1 MAQKRLFILGVPLDV
16 LREAELKR
24 CLLDILVY
32 RRQRQIVTPNPE
44 FLLCAQKQPEFLSV
58 LREAHL
64 AIPDG
69 FGLKLAAWIKRT
81 NLQRFPGSNVVKGLL
96 KFASQKG
103 LKVAIINRKDGLST
117 NEEILETLLRLY
129 PSLNVYIEATEQKQP
144 HVSLEKLKRFQ
155 PDILFSTL
163 GAPEQDILIA
173 RIRRK
178 LPSLRLG
185 MGVGGSFD
193 YLTKKLPRAPRLFR
207 QLGFEWLW
215 RLFLQPKR
223 WKRIWQAV
231 FVFLATVIQWEFRSL
246 RFRPNV
252 VVMII
257 NRFEEVLILN
267 ARGRGNYWG
276 LPQGGQDRGESVEET
291 MRREAFEE
299 TGLSDLELLACF
311 NNIYHYTWNKPYTHS
326 GYKGQRQTLC
336 VVRYKGERN
345 TVKTNPFEHKAYR
358 WVYLHDLVA
367 QTSPV
372 HKKQYELFLK
382 TYRDYLA
389 NQTT

>member
-1 MAQKRLFILGVPLDV
+1 MTQKRLFILGVPLDV
-16 LREAELKR
+16 LSESELKQQLISI
-24 CLLDILVY
+24 LLY

-44 FLLCAQKQPEFLSV
+44 FLLLAQRHQEFLSV

-64 AIPDG
+64 SIPDG
-69 FGLKLAAWIKRT
+69 FGLKIAAWIKRS

-96 KFASQKG
+96 KFASRKG
-103 LKVAIINRKDGLST
+103 LKIAIINRRDGLSS
-117 NEEILETLLRLY
+117 NEKILETLMHLY
-129 PSLNVYIEATEQKQP
+129 PDLQVYIEAVEKKQP
-144 HVSLEKLKRFQ
+144 HVALEQLKNFQ

-163 GAPEQDILIA
+163 GAPEQDILIS

-193 YLTKKLPRAPRLFR
+193 YLTKKLPRAPRIFR

-215 RLFLQPKR
+215 RLFLQPRR
-223 WKRIWQAV
+223 WKRIWNAIPV
-231 FVFLATVIQWEFRSL
+231 FITTVIQWEFRSL

-252 VVMII
+252 VIMII
-257 NRFEEVLILN
+257 NKEEEVLILN
-267 ARGRGNYWG
+267 ARGHGNYWG
-276 LPQGGQDRGESVEET
+276 VPQGGQDPGESVEET

-299 TGLSDLELLACF
+299 TGLRDLHLLVCF
-311 NNIYHYTWNKPYTHS
+311 RNIYQYTWNKPYTHS

-336 VVRYKGERN
+336 VVRYEGEKN
-345 TVKTNPFEHKAYR
+345 AVKTNPLEHKAYR
-358 WVYLHDLVA
+358 WVKMENLIS

-382 TYRDYLA
+382 KYRDYIK
-389 NQTT
+389 NT